1 MHVILLA
8 LGLVIS
14 LAGIVLI
21 GFGVRRDG
29 LGAGDTLLMVGT
41 IALVGSL
48 GLIGLASAIR
58 QLRRIAQLLEPRPVP
73 RALGPEPVVG
83 AAASAAPAVA
93 VPAPVLPR
101 EPRFETGERPAAAAP
116 EVPSVRPE
124 DRQPAAVAIPVA
136 AAVVEEPPAQ
146 PSPPTAPLPRR
157 AFEGFWRRAR
167 APDAAPEVPSV
178 TPEDR
183 QPAAVAIPVAAAVV
197 EEPPAQP
204 SPPTAPQPRRAFE
217 GFWRRA
223 PAPDAYSAVAT
234 AVIETPRADRD
245 HVEPAAATPQAQIF
259 KSGVIDGMAY
269 TLYTDGSIEAEVA
282 EGTVKFASID
292 ELRAYLASRES

>member
-93 VPAPVLPR
+93 VPAPVLPP

-124 DRQPAAVAIPVA
+124 DRQPAAVAVPVA

-146 PSPPTAPLPRR
+146 PSPPTAPL
-157 AFEGFWRRAR
+157 
-167 APDAAPEVPSV
+167 
-178 TPEDR
+178 
-183 QPAAVAIPVAAAVV
+183 
-197 EEPPAQP
+197 
-204 SPPTAPQPRRAFE
+204 PRRAFE

>member
-93 VPAPVLPR
+93 VPAPAPPPQPR
-101 EPRFETGERPAAAAP
+101 LEAGEGPAAAGP
-116 EVPSVRPE
+116 RG
-124 DRQPAAVAIPVA
+124 
-136 AAVVEEPPAQ
+136 PP
-146 PSPPTAPLPRR
+146 
-157 AFEGFWRRAR
+157 
-167 APDAAPEVPSV
+167 
-178 TPEDR
+178 
-183 QPAAVAIPVAAAVV
+183 
-197 EEPPAQP
+197 
-204 SPPTAPQPRRAFE
+204 
-217 GFWRRA
+217 
-223 PAPDAYSAVAT
+223 
-234 AVIETPRADRD
+234 
-245 HVEPAAATPQAQIF
+245 
-259 KSGVIDGMAY
+259 
-269 TLYTDGSIEAEVA
+269 
-282 EGTVKFASID
+282 
-292 ELRAYLASRES
+292 